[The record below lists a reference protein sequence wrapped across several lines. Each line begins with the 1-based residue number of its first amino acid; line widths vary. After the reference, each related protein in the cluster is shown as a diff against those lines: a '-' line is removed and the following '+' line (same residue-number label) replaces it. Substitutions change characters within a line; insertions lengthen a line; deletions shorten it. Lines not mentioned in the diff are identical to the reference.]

1 MAAILKRFQK
11 QEFLGILHVTR
22 EFIRWDTKTKF
33 NPRTLMFKNHHLDQC
48 LDLKLKMDLFLVVL
62 IALQFFVSIVGI
74 IGNVSVIRVVWSTR
88 SMHTTTNYLLA
99 NLALADIITLST
111 SPYLY
116 KFVFGSLHFGYNG
129 WSNLT
134 NEWICRV
141 LLENGIVGVF
151 VCVSVALL
159 TVVAVERYHAMVK
172 PLSHRFRLGREQ
184 VWKVVL
190 VIWFVSILLNIPIFI
205 DVRFDPQLNVCI
217 SAFDLNTGKE
227 IATYLAFYLG
237 INICIPGLII
247 TACYLSILKG
257 LLITNSICSE
267 TVETIQGREEKKKLA
282 KLLASVTGVYFIC
295 FAPFAIFMIYLTAKK
310 FLNSQDKNSSPLFN
324 YTYFVLTS
332 LIFSNSCLN
341 PVLYAFQ
348 SSSYRRGFA
357 KLYTCN
363 CLKARRQ
370 IVQVESFSMAT
381 DARLRTQQQSTHN
394 L

>member
-1 MAAILKRFQK
+1 
-11 QEFLGILHVTR
+11 
-22 EFIRWDTKTKF
+22 
-33 NPRTLMFKNHHLDQC
+33 
-48 LDLKLKMDLFLVVL
+48 MDLFLVVL

-141 LLENGIVGVF
+141 
-151 VCVSVALL
+151 CVSVALL

-205 DVRFDPQLNVCI
+205 VVRFDPQLNVCI

-295 FAPFAIFMIYLTAKK
+295 FAPFAIFMIYLSAKK